1 MVEATKPAKVRL
13 AKKYNVL
20 FRFKK
25 KNPSTSLSSTK
36 DAKSKICSRESSSSF
51 LPSRSMEVLP
61 DFSIL
66 DLLVQL

>member
-13 AKKYNVL
+13 DMKYNVL

-25 KNPSTSLSSTK
+25 KNPSTSPSSTK
-36 DAKSKICSRESSSSF
+36 DVKSKICSRENSSLF
-51 LPSRSMEVLP
+51 LLSRSTEVLP
-61 DFSIL
+61 DFSTL